1 MIGTNQDDKVTL
13 LIRHCFRDKSNAK
26 ALFQHLI
33 TEQALSIDLPEGK
46 VVLTRQEHDEFVE
59 RFSSEVEPTLW
70 ESKRLKH

>member
-1 MIGTNQDDKVTL
+1 MIGSNHDDKVTL
-13 LIRHCFRDKSNAK
+13 LIRHCFQEKANAE

-33 TEQALSIDLPEGK
+33 TERARSVDLPEGRIT
-46 VVLTRQEHDEFVE
+46 LTPQEHDEFVE